1 MFRLLVNSSPTTPAA
16 KARNRRWIALYVSI
30 TVAIVLVLA
39 IALILVTHVED
50 WSRDLTINPAATSDN
65 ARDERLRPIVT
76 NASPAGMAKWVV
88 QAAESLPRWELV
100 ERTDEAAAIRL
111 HFVRQTGL
119 VGYKDDIRVRI
130 EASDGGSRLSAESRS
145 RVGKGDLGQNPRNL
159 RELLGQVRGLLP

>member
-1 MFRLLVNSSPTTPAA
+1 M
-16 KARNRRWIALYVSI
+16 WIAIYVSLA
-30 TVAIVLVLA
+30 VAAVLVLA

-50 WSRDLTINPAATSDN
+50 WSRDLTINHAATSDD

-76 NASPAGMAKWVV
+76 NASPAGMAKLVI

-100 ERTDEAAAIRL
+100 EQTEAGEAIRL
-111 HFVRQTGL
+111 HFVRKTGL

-130 EASDGGSRLSAESRS
+130 EAAEGGSRLSAESRS